1 MQRIGEQI
9 NITIPD
15 ELKARIDRVAKR
27 HKLTRAETVRRLLTL
42 GIEVYVE
49 GEKFGIPQLAEMI
62 TKAKEGLRTYRQPRL
77 V

>member
-15 ELKARIDRVAKR
+15 ELKARIDHVAER
-27 HKLTRAETVRRLLTL
+27 HKLTRAETVRRLLFL
-42 GIEVYVE
+42 GIEVYEE
-49 GEKFGIPQLAEMI
+49 GEKFGIPQLAEII
-62 TKAKEGLRTYRQPRL
+62 TRAKEGLRNYKQPRL